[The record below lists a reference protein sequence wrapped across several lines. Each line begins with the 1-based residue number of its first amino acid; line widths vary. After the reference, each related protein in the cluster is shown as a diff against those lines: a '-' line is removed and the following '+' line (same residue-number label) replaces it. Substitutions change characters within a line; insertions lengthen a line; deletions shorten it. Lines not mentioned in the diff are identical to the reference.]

1 MRFQIIILSII
12 LSFMVGCG
20 NNEPVN
26 KPTENK
32 STTSN
37 IATNPIN
44 SNQNPTNQANTV
56 NSANSGSLSVIK
68 TPPPQKENDAQ
79 TLSSVVTGF
88 YTALAKKDEAS
99 AKKFLSADALKYWEA
114 EGKSEKK
121 TWFAI
126 LMEYEEP
133 LDAKR
138 EIRNEKVSGETAF
151 AELKGGPNGEWTPI
165 AFVKEGG
172 EWKFASPAKSMEQ
185 SNIQKNNE
193 MPNKAK

>member
-1 MRFQIIILSII
+1 MRFQIFILTII
-12 LSFMVGCG
+12 LSFMIGCG
-20 NNEPVN
+20 TNEPPTKPNEN
-26 KPTENK
+26 KPNT
-32 STTSN
+32 N
-37 IATNPIN
+37 ITAINTNN
-44 SNQNPTNQANTV
+44 SANPTNQANAV
-56 NSANSGSLSVIK
+56 NSGNSGSLQTTK
-68 TPPPQKENDAQ
+68 TPPPQKENEAQ

-88 YTALAKKDEAS
+88 YGALAKKDEAG
-99 AKKFLSADALKYWEA
+99 AKKFLSADALKYWEN

-138 EIRNEKVSGETAF
+138 EIRNEKISGDTAF

-165 AFVKEGG
+165 AFVKEGSD
-172 EWKFASPAKSMEQ
+172 WKFASPEISMKQ
-185 SNIQKNNE
+185 SNIEKNNE

>member
-1 MRFQIIILSII
+1 MRFQIFILTII
-12 LSFMVGCG
+12 LSFLVSCG
-20 NNEPVN
+20 GNETNNKTTDN
-26 KPTENK
+26 K
-32 STTSN
+32 TTGN
-37 IATNPIN
+37 TTNNPIN
-44 SNQNPTNQANTV
+44 SNPNPTNQANV
-56 NSANSGSLSVIK
+56 GNSGNSGSLNTNK
-68 TPPPQKENDAQ
+68 TPIPEKVNEAQ

-88 YTALAKKDEAS
+88 YTALAKKDEAG
-99 AKKFLSADALKYWEA
+99 AKKFLSADALKYWEN

-138 EIRNEKVSGETAF
+138 EIRNEKISGETAF

-165 AFVKEGG
+165 AFVKENG
-172 EWKFASPAKSMEQ
+172 EWKFASPEKSMEQ